1 MSNFQSC
8 LEAKSI
14 KAAFIKRNASVME
27 LNNTVGKIQM
37 LNTSNPSLRQ
47 FTYIDKEFEV
57 NMEQLKGDNHLF
69 VQHILHASQNFSS
82 DAEFT
87 EDQKSIRATQIAA
100 INAKDSY
107 LEILENHNL
116 VPKIS
121 DQVANAAPVPTSPD
135 LAAILKELAEDRKNQ
150 KETLKAL
157 LDSQTQNQNTQ
168 AATQKSLL
176 IELNKNQAAATKAAT
191 GPKPTQPFF
200 HPKGDMSDYL
210 SYKSFIK
217 KFDYF
222 SVNVV
227 KNVDK
232 LWWLLSSVKGDAYEL
247 IKNLSLEGI
256 NYQVALDKLQKIYL
270 DDDKIK
276 QSIVSSIYNYKNPNP
291 DKNYS
296 NVLKGLTSL
305 ENHLAELKG
314 VHEIDCYEPAANL
327 IVSHIIFSNL
337 PGQLKNEL
345 MNACNT
351 LYPTLA
357 QIFDKIPKVVDKV
370 NLINNNEPNSK
381 KSKDNSDNQILSANA
396 KPFVSINTVN
406 ESNDAQD
413 AQSIFTTDPI
423 KIESIFVPATPDHD
437 IGIYSATSKLQRAV
451 ALQTAVFAAVN
462 PEASEVPIYERNI
475 AILADTAAQR
485 SLVTKE
491 LASKLKLPIIA
502 HERASIQGYGQVKAE
517 S

>member
-1 MSNFQSC
+1 MSSYQSC
-8 LEAKSI
+8 LEVKAI

-27 LNNTVGKIQM
+27 LNNTVGKIQL

-47 FTYIDKEFEV
+47 FTYIDKEFEA
-57 NMEQLKGDNHLF
+57 NMEQLKSDNHLF

-82 DAEFT
+82 DENFT
-87 EDQKSIRATQIAA
+87 QDQNSIRATQISA
-100 INAKDSY
+100 ITVKDNY
-107 LEILENHNL
+107 VEILENHNL

-121 DQVANAAPVPTSPD
+121 EQVANAASASPAPD
-135 LAAILKELAEDRKNQ
+135 IAILLRVIALDRKAQAEDRKAQ
-150 KETLKAL
+150 ADERKTQAETLKAL

-168 AATQKSLL
+168 SAAQKSLL
-176 IELNKNQAAATKAAT
+176 IELNKNSAAATKAAT

-210 SYKSFIK
+210 AYKSFIK
-217 KFDYF
+217 KFEYF
-222 SVNVV
+222 SVNVEFFF
-227 KNVDK
+227 DK

-256 NYQVALDKLQKIYL
+256 NYQVALDKLKKLYL

-276 QSIVSSIYNYKNPNP
+276 QSIVSTIYNYKNPNP

-337 PGQLKNEL
+337 PGPLKNEL
-345 MNACNT
+345 INACST

-357 QIFDKIPKVVDKV
+357 QIFDKAPKVVEKV
-370 NLINNNEPNSK
+370 NLINGNEPNSK
-381 KSKDNSDNQILSANA
+381 KSKANSENQTASDNA
-396 KPFVSINTVN
+396 KPFISVNTVN
-406 ESNDAQD
+406 ETNGTPGAKNKNKNIKKLWKPKPCKFCKTMGHASKHCPQ
-413 AQSIFTTDPI
+413 FTTSESRW
-423 KIESIFVPATPDHD
+423 KILKDLAKGKNLCEKC
-437 IGIYSATSKLQRAV
+437 TS
-451 ALQTAVFAAVN
+451 
-462 PEASEVPIYERNI
+462 
-475 AILADTAAQR
+475 
-485 SLVTKE
+485 
-491 LASKLKLPIIA
+491 
-502 HERASIQGYGQVKAE
+502 
-517 S
+517 